1 MNFKICSDF
10 KLFRFLILFQF
21 RFFQILKEQNRN
33 IKEKTEK
40 KKKEKERVPG
50 PRPTG
55 FRRPRVVCGM
65 STARRFKRGIGVPH
79 MLPCVCVCPF
89 GEMGPSPSYSDA
101 PGRCDLQRQ
110 NLYTAFCGAYHRTA
124 YTFYAWSVFWARPIV
139 LFLMQTCSLSSFSFL
154 LFLLCSNFL
163 YFILDL
169 NQLRIYSNFEI
180 SKFVKFLRF

>member
-1 MNFKICSDF
+1 M
-10 KLFRFLILFQF
+10 
-21 RFFQILKEQNRN
+21 EQKTYVN
-33 IKEKTEK
+33 EKGK
-40 KKKEKERVPG
+40 HNKKEKRARQIKRTNECVLYGSVEANITKVNG
-50 PRPTG
+50 PAHNQPLLSETD
-55 FRRPRVVCGM
+55 
-65 STARRFKRGIGVPH
+65 ARATESF
-79 MLPCVCVCPF
+79 
-89 GEMGPSPSYSDA
+89 
-101 PGRCDLQRQ
+101 RQ

-180 SKFVKFLRF
+180 SKFVKFLRFWNCLN